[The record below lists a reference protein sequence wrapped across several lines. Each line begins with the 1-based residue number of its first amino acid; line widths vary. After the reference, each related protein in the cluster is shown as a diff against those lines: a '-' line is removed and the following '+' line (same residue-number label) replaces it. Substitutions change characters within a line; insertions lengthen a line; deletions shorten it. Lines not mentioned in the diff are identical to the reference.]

1 MPKGLNVV
9 TVSHVTST
17 LKATCTYDIQYLG
30 PYWRGYGSCW
40 WFSTHWRKYGRYWVF
55 SRRNTGGTTA
65 AVSTGY
71 SSPRNTGGCGSTER
85 LFIKIPCSLAGIG
98 VVHTFF
104 FPRYDTGG
112 TRELASTYCIVC
124 TGSGHTAVCTEYR
137 YGILR
142 DTTQQEGGPV
152 RAIVFEIGATYVQTT
167 NQPLSSLRLSA
178 ACLFLAL
185 LASSSFFCCFLFPHR
200 EITRKAL
207 IGYFVAHLIMSVL
220 LDLQPLPFLEN
231 VYPDFLKSVIQ
242 VLIFI
247 LLLFVVADVAFEL
260 RKSCHVW

>member
-1 MPKGLNVV
+1 M
-9 TVSHVTST
+9 
-17 LKATCTYDIQYLG
+17 
-30 PYWRGYGSCW
+30 
-40 WFSTHWRKYGRYWVF
+40 
-55 SRRNTGGTTA
+55 
-65 AVSTGY
+65 STGY
-71 SSPRNTGGCGSTER
+71 SSARNTGGCRSTER

-98 VVHTFF
+98 VVVHTFF

-142 DTTQQEGGPV
+142 DTAQQEGGPV

-167 NQPLSSLRLSA
+167 NQLLSSLRLSA

-231 VYPDFLKSVIQ
+231 IYPDFLKSVIQ
-242 VLIFI
+242 VLILFCSC
-247 LLLFVVADVAFEL
+247 LLSQMSRSSCESLACVVALFKRVWP
-260 RKSCHVW
+260 CHVELVRYNTT